1 VSEHSA
7 VKKRPALTH
16 LFWWFMFAN
25 GGGIAA
31 IFLPVHI
38 LTQGI
43 LGPLGV
49 VPVVDRNYDTWI
61 NALGN
66 PIIKLYLLTVIAVPF
81 FHFAHRLRYLLVDF
95 GFPAAK
101 GPVAQVG
108 FYGSAVAVTLVTIW
122 LLLTVAPL
130 NFRALLP

>member
-1 VSEHSA
+1 VSEQAA
-7 VKKRPALTH
+7 VRKRPALTH

-61 NALGN
+61 SALGN
-66 PIIKLYLLTVIAVPF
+66 PIIKLYLLTVIAVPS

-95 GFPAAK
+95 GFHGAK
-101 GPVAQVG
+101 SLVAQVG
-108 FYGSAVAVTLVTIW
+108 FYGFAVAVTLVTIW

>member
-1 VSEHSA
+1 
-7 VKKRPALTH
+7 
-16 LFWWFMFAN
+16 MFAN

-31 IFLPVHI
+31 IFVPVHI

-43 LGPLGV
+43 LGPFGV

-61 NALGN
+61 SALGN

-81 FHFAHRLRYLLVDF
+81 FHFAHRLRYLLLDF
-95 GFPAAK
+95 GVPGAK
-101 GPVAQVG
+101 GVWAQVG
-108 FYGSAVAVTLVTIW
+108 FYGMAVAVTIVTIW